1 MWLDA
6 DIFLSV
12 PSKTL
17 FPFQQCCI
25 TMTNGEHR
33 GIRSTRINIVSV
45 AGKVYLC
52 PDSNYQVHQANIW
65 NKSIA

>member
-1 MWLDA
+1 
-6 DIFLSV
+6 
-12 PSKTL
+12 
-17 FPFQQCCI
+17 
-25 TMTNGEHR
+25 MTNGEHR

-65 NKSIA
+65 NKSITYCEPNAKSIEYNIYPNV